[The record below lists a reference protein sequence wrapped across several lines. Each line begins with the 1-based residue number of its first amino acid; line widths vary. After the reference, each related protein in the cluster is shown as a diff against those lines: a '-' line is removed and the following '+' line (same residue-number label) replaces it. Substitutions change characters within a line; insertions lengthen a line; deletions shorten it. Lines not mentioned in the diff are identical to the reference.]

1 MGNELKPP
9 TTLLSPVVCL
19 GRKAAGGG
27 GGGKVERRG
36 SLAEREKQKVKGQR
50 VWEEGEE
57 QSKSMEKMRA
67 ARSQGETAWPHLK
80 HTKHLQ

>member
-36 SLAEREKQKVKGQR
+36 SLAEREKQKVKGQG
-50 VWEEGEE
+50 V
-57 QSKSMEKMRA
+57 
-67 ARSQGETAWPHLK
+67 
-80 HTKHLQ
+80 

>member
-27 GGGKVERRG
+27 GGGKVEGGRG

-50 VWEEGEE
+50 V
-57 QSKSMEKMRA
+57 
-67 ARSQGETAWPHLK
+67 
-80 HTKHLQ
+80 

>member
-50 VWEEGEE
+50 V
-57 QSKSMEKMRA
+57 
-67 ARSQGETAWPHLK
+67 
-80 HTKHLQ
+80 

>member
-36 SLAEREKQKVKGQR
+36 SLADREKQKVKGQGFER
-50 VWEEGEE
+50 REK
-57 QSKSMEKMRA
+57 SKA
-67 ARSQGETAWPHLK
+67 SQWRK
-80 HTKHLQ
+80 